1 MLMSKTAT
9 RTMLIAAML
18 LMICL
23 PAVARDNP
31 AVAQSLEEYLLS
43 YDYDARREMKANSLF
58 LIDHLM
64 DDEVV
69 LVDIRFAEEQQAWN
83 FNFALHIPLNELP
96 LRLDELP
103 KDKLIITACPH
114 KDRAILAMVY
124 LRTKGYQVRYL
135 EDGLIAL
142 AEKLRGDD
150 ARMLMQ
156 LIPAEKRQ
164 P

>member
-1 MLMSKTAT
+1 MNKTAT
-9 RTMLIAAML
+9 KTMLIAAML
-18 LMICL
+18 LLISL
-23 PAVARDNP
+23 PAVAKENP
-31 AVAQSLEEYLLS
+31 AAAQSLEEYLLS
-43 YDYDARREMKANSLF
+43 YDYEARREMKANSLF

-69 LVDIRFAEEQQAWN
+69 LVDIRFTEEQQAWN

-103 KDKLIITACPH
+103 RDKLIITACPH
-114 KDRAILAMVY
+114 KDRAILAMAY
-124 LRTKGYQVRYL
+124 LRTQGYQVRYL
-135 EDGLIAL
+135 EDGLIGL

-150 ARMLMQ
+150 AHMLMQ
-156 LIPAEKRQ
+156 FLPMEKPQ

>member
-1 MLMSKTAT
+1 MNKTAT
-9 RTMLIAAML
+9 KTMLIAAML
-18 LMICL
+18 LLISL
-23 PAVARDNP
+23 PAVAKENP
-31 AVAQSLEEYLLS
+31 AAAQSLEEYLLS
-43 YDYDARREMKANSLF
+43 YDYEARREMKANSLF

-69 LVDIRFAEEQQAWN
+69 LVDIRFTEEQQAWN

-96 LRLDELP
+96 LRLAERP
-103 KDKLIITACPH
+103 RDKLIITACPH
-114 KDRAILAMVY
+114 KDRAILAMAY
-124 LRTKGYQVRYL
+124 LRTQGYQVRYL
-135 EDGLIAL
+135 EDGLIGL

-156 LIPAEKRQ
+156 FLPMEKPQ

>member
-1 MLMSKTAT
+1 VLLMTGKYPK
-9 RTMLIAAML
+9 TMLVAAL
-18 LMICL
+18 LLLISL
-23 PAVARDNP
+23 PAVAQENP

-58 LIDHLM
+58 LIDHLL

-103 KDKLIITACPH
+103 KDKLIVTACPH
-114 KDRAILAMVY
+114 KDRAILAMAY
-124 LRTKGYQVRYL
+124 LRTQGYQVRYL
-135 EDGLIAL
+135 EDGLISL

-156 LIPAEKRQ
+156 FLPAEKLQ
-164 P
+164 